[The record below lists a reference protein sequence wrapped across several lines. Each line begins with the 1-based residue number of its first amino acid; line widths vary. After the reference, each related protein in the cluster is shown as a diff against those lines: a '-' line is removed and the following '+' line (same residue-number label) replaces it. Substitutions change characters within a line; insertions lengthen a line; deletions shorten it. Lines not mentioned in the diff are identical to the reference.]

1 MIKSILTVVFG
12 ILLLL
17 AFIALIVWSVQV
29 SKEKMANK
37 RSRRTTA
44 VKKKYEEALEG
55 DTEADMGY
63 WYNKEDME
71 DGDAMT
77 WTAEDAWNLI
87 LMSGVDVIIECINDL
102 VVEMYDCGL
111 VRTEELYMIAYGIE
125 ALTPDSPVFHIT
137 GVSSDDDD
145 APVTSL
151 PPVSTDAQRKI
162 YERWTSYV
170 NALLQLVEI
179 RTSEDNKKAI
189 IDGLMTYGRKNL
201 LTLLYS
207 PE

>member
-71 DGDAMT
+71 DGDAIT
-77 WTAEDAWNLI
+77 RLRCEHHFNKLE
-87 LMSGVDVIIECINDL
+87 ECINDL

-125 ALTPDSPVFHIT
+125 ALIPDSPVFHIT

-179 RTSEDNKKAI
+179 RTSEGNKKAI

>member
-71 DGDAMT
+71 DGDAIT
-77 WTAEDAWNLI
+77 RLRCEHHFNKLE
-87 LMSGVDVIIECINDL
+87 ECINDL

-125 ALTPDSPVFHIT
+125 ALPPDSPVFHIT

>member
-1 MIKSILTVVFG
+1 MIKSILAVVFG

-17 AFIALIVWSVQV
+17 AFIALIVWSIQV

-71 DGDAMT
+71 DGDAIT
-77 WTAEDAWNLI
+77 RLRCEHHFNKLE
-87 LMSGVDVIIECINDL
+87 ECINDL

-137 GVSSDDDD
+137 GISSDDDD

>member
-17 AFIALIVWSVQV
+17 AFIALIAWSIQA
-29 SKEKMANK
+29 SKKNMAT
-37 RSRRTTA
+37 RRTRRTTA
-44 VKKKYEEALEG
+44 AKKKCEESLES
-55 DTEADMGY
+55 DTDADMGY

-71 DGDAMT
+71 DGDAIT
-77 WTAEDAWNLI
+77 RLRCEHHFNKLD
-87 LMSGVDVIIECINDL
+87 ECINDL
-102 VVEMYDCGL
+102 IVEMYDCGL
-111 VRTEELYMIAYGIE
+111 VRTEELYMIAYGVDS
-125 ALTPDSPVFHIT
+125 LTPDSPVFHIS
-137 GVSSDDDD
+137 GISPDDDD
-145 APVTSL
+145 DPVTSL
-151 PPVSTDAQRKI
+151 PPVSVDAQRKI
-162 YERWTSYV
+162 YDRWTSYV

-179 RTSEDNKKAI
+179 KTSEDNKKAI

>member
-71 DGDAMT
+71 DGDAIT
-77 WTAEDAWNLI
+77 RLRCEHHFNKLE
-87 LMSGVDVIIECINDL
+87 ECINDL

-125 ALTPDSPVFHIT
+125 ALRPDSPVFHIT

>member
-63 WYNKEDME
+63 WYNKEDMKM
-71 DGDAMT
+71 AM
-77 WTAEDAWNLI
+77 
-87 LMSGVDVIIECINDL
+87 
-102 VVEMYDCGL
+102 
-111 VRTEELYMIAYGIE
+111 R
-125 ALTPDSPVFHIT
+125 SPVSAANIIST
-137 GVSSDDDD
+137 NWKNVSMIW
-145 APVTSL
+145 L
-151 PPVSTDAQRKI
+151 WKC
-162 YERWTSYV
+162 
-170 NALLQLVEI
+170 
-179 RTSEDNKKAI
+179 
-189 IDGLMTYGRKNL
+189 MTAVWCEPK
-201 LTLLYS
+201 S
-207 PE
+207 SI

>member
-71 DGDAMT
+71 DGDAITRLRCEHHSTNWKNVSMIWLWKCMT
-77 WTAEDAWNLI
+77 AVWCE
-87 LMSGVDVIIECINDL
+87 
-102 VVEMYDCGL
+102 
-111 VRTEELYMIAYGIE
+111 
-125 ALTPDSPVFHIT
+125 PK
-137 GVSSDDDD
+137 SS
-145 APVTSL
+145 
-151 PPVSTDAQRKI
+151 I
-162 YERWTSYV
+162 
-170 NALLQLVEI
+170 
-179 RTSEDNKKAI
+179 
-189 IDGLMTYGRKNL
+189 
-201 LTLLYS
+201 
-207 PE
+207 

>member
-71 DGDAMT
+71 DGDAITRLRSMIWLWKCMT
-77 WTAEDAWNLI
+77 AVWCE
-87 LMSGVDVIIECINDL
+87 
-102 VVEMYDCGL
+102 
-111 VRTEELYMIAYGIE
+111 
-125 ALTPDSPVFHIT
+125 PK
-137 GVSSDDDD
+137 SS
-145 APVTSL
+145 
-151 PPVSTDAQRKI
+151 I
-162 YERWTSYV
+162 
-170 NALLQLVEI
+170 
-179 RTSEDNKKAI
+179 
-189 IDGLMTYGRKNL
+189 
-201 LTLLYS
+201 
-207 PE
+207 

>member
-1 MIKSILTVVFG
+1 MT
-12 ILLLL
+12 
-17 AFIALIVWSVQV
+17 Q
-29 SKEKMANK
+29 
-37 RSRRTTA
+37 
-44 VKKKYEEALEG
+44 
-55 DTEADMGY
+55 EADMGY

-71 DGDAMT
+71 DGDAIT
-77 WTAEDAWNLI
+77 RLRCEHHFNKLE
-87 LMSGVDVIIECINDL
+87 ECINDL

>member
-71 DGDAMT
+71 DGDAIT
-77 WTAEDAWNLI
+77 RLRCEHHFN
-87 LMSGVDVIIECINDL
+87 
-102 VVEMYDCGL
+102 
-111 VRTEELYMIAYGIE
+111 
-125 ALTPDSPVFHIT
+125 TPDSPVFHIT

-179 RTSEDNKKAI
+179 RTSEGNKKAI

>member
-17 AFIALIVWSVQV
+17 AFIALIVWSIQV

-71 DGDAMT
+71 DGDAIT
-77 WTAEDAWNLI
+77 RLRCEHHFNKLE
-87 LMSGVDVIIECINDL
+87 ECINDL

-125 ALTPDSPVFHIT
+125 ACIPYNRRIL
-137 GVSSDDDD
+137 G
-145 APVTSL
+145 
-151 PPVSTDAQRKI
+151 
-162 YERWTSYV
+162 
-170 NALLQLVEI
+170 
-179 RTSEDNKKAI
+179 
-189 IDGLMTYGRKNL
+189 
-201 LTLLYS
+201 
-207 PE
+207 

>member
-1 MIKSILTVVFG
+1 
-12 ILLLL
+12 
-17 AFIALIVWSVQV
+17 
-29 SKEKMANK
+29 
-37 RSRRTTA
+37 
-44 VKKKYEEALEG
+44 
-55 DTEADMGY
+55 
-63 WYNKEDME
+63 
-71 DGDAMT
+71 MT
-77 WTAEDAWNLI
+77 
-87 LMSGVDVIIECINDL
+87 
-102 VVEMYDCGL
+102 
-111 VRTEELYMIAYGIE
+111 AYGIA
-125 ALTPDSPVFHIT
+125 ALTLIRICLYHIT

-179 RTSEDNKKAI
+179 RTSEGNKKAI

>member
-17 AFIALIVWSVQV
+17 TFIALIVWSVQV

-71 DGDAMT
+71 DGDAIT
-77 WTAEDAWNLI
+77 RLRCEHHFNKLE
-87 LMSGVDVIIECINDL
+87 ECINDL

-125 ALTPDSPVFHIT
+125 ALTPAYPRMMPMLQSPRFLRYRQMH
-137 GVSSDDDD
+137 SARSM
-145 APVTSL
+145 
-151 PPVSTDAQRKI
+151 
-162 YERWTSYV
+162 
-170 NALLQLVEI
+170 NAGP
-179 RTSEDNKKAI
+179 A
-189 IDGLMTYGRKNL
+189 M
-201 LTLLYS
+201 
-207 PE
+207 

>member
-17 AFIALIVWSVQV
+17 AFIALIVWSIQV

-44 VKKKYEEALEG
+44 VKKKYEEALE
-55 DTEADMGY
+55 
-63 WYNKEDME
+63 
-71 DGDAMT
+71 DGDAIT
-77 WTAEDAWNLI
+77 RLRCEHHFNKLE
-87 LMSGVDVIIECINDL
+87 ECINDL

>member
-1 MIKSILTVVFG
+1 MAMRSP
-12 ILLLL
+12 
-17 AFIALIVWSVQV
+17 V
-29 SKEKMANK
+29 SAANIISTNWKNVRSEERRVGKECK
-37 RSRRTTA
+37 
-44 VKKKYEEALEG
+44 LE
-55 DTEADMGY
+55 
-63 WYNKEDME
+63 
-71 DGDAMT
+71 
-77 WTAEDAWNLI
+77 
-87 LMSGVDVIIECINDL
+87 ECINDL

-137 GVSSDDDD
+137 GISSDDDD

>member
-1 MIKSILTVVFG
+1 M
-12 ILLLL
+12 
-17 AFIALIVWSVQV
+17 
-29 SKEKMANK
+29 
-37 RSRRTTA
+37 
-44 VKKKYEEALEG
+44 
-55 DTEADMGY
+55 
-63 WYNKEDME
+63 
-71 DGDAMT
+71 MT
-77 WTAEDAWNLI
+77 
-87 LMSGVDVIIECINDL
+87 
-102 VVEMYDCGL
+102 
-111 VRTEELYMIAYGIE
+111 
-125 ALTPDSPVFHIT
+125 
-137 GVSSDDDD
+137 
-145 APVTSL
+145 VTSL

>member
-71 DGDAMT
+71 DGDAIT
-77 WTAEDAWNLI
+77 RLRCEHHFNKLE
-87 LMSGVDVIIECINDL
+87 ECINDL

-111 VRTEELYMIAYGIE
+111 VRT
-125 ALTPDSPVFHIT
+125 
-137 GVSSDDDD
+137 
-145 APVTSL
+145 
-151 PPVSTDAQRKI
+151 
-162 YERWTSYV
+162 
-170 NALLQLVEI
+170 
-179 RTSEDNKKAI
+179 
-189 IDGLMTYGRKNL
+189 
-201 LTLLYS
+201 
-207 PE
+207 